1 MKLIAYQPNHSC
13 MCFMITCV
21 WMCACVSVCMCA
33 CHMFQFVPVRFYS
46 ACVCVN
52 NLILSF
58 KVNGDTSRE
67 NVLILPHYTNY
78 ISILYRK

>member
-1 MKLIAYQPNHSC
+1 
-13 MCFMITCV
+13 
-21 WMCACVSVCMCA
+21 MCA